1 MKSLEVE
8 IGKALEDIS
17 LEVAKELEVAAEET
31 AKETAKLLEETSPKK
46 TGKYSRDWKV
56 TNKKVGVKKTYV
68 IYNRQG
74 QLTHLLEFGHATRN
88 GGRTRA
94 FPHIDPASKF
104 ASETFEKKVRDK
116 LGK

>member
-17 LEVAKELEVAAEET
+17 LEIAKELEAAAEET
-31 AKETAKLLEETSPKK
+31 AKETVKLLNETSPRK
-46 TGKYSRDWKV
+46 TGRYARNWKV
-56 TNKKVGVKKTYV
+56 SDKKVGVKKTYV
-68 IYNRQG
+68 VYNRQG
-74 QLTHLLEFGHATRN
+74 QLTHLLEFGHALHH
-88 GGRTRA
+88 GGRARA
-94 FPHIDPASKF
+94 FPHIEPASKF